1 MKRKLAVL
9 GLFIFVVTLF
19 VVSSRNG
26 SRRVTGTS
34 QSLVVTQDGRVT
46 ILPQPDQYATMVV
59 VVDKSRAST
68 NTPSSTTNVKTK

>member
-1 MKRKLAVL
+1 MKRKLIIL
-9 GLFIFVVTLF
+9 GLFLFVVVVF

-26 SRRVTGTS
+26 SRKVTGTS
-34 QSLVVTQDGRVT
+34 QNLVVTQDGRVT
-46 ILPQPDQYATMVV
+46 LLPQPDQYATWVV

>member
-1 MKRKLAVL
+1 MKRKIAIL

-34 QSLVVTQDGRVT
+34 QSLVVTQDGKVT
-46 ILPQPDQYATMVV
+46 ILPQPDQYPTMVLV
-59 VVDKSRAST
+59 VERSKNST
-68 NTPSSTTNVKTK
+68 NTPSSITNLKTK